1 MDILTRSAFYNQD
14 RISIYG
20 DFHEPKHAEKRNIG
34 RKVAHYREARGL
46 TQKELAAR
54 LQTAG
59 CDMTSEMIWK
69 AENGRRCL
77 SIFEIDKLAEVLYVD
92 YNALFAQDE
101 PPLDI

>member
-1 MDILTRSAFYNQD
+1 MNRST
-14 RISIYG
+14 
-20 DFHEPKHAEKRNIG
+20 PKKRNIG

-69 AENGRRCL
+69 AENGRRRL
-77 SIFEIDKLAEVLYVD
+77 SIFEIDKLAEVLHVD

-101 PPLDI
+101 PPLGI

>member
-20 DFHEPKHAEKRNIG
+20 DFHERNIG

-77 SIFEIDKLAEVLYVD
+77 SIFEIDKLAEVLHVD